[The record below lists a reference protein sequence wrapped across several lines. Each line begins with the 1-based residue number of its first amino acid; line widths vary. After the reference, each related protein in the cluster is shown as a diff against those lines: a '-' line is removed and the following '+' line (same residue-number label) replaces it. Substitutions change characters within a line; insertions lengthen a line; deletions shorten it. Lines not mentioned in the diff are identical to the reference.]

1 MEGLNRQGRSL
12 SDHVHQR
19 HTQKDQFPKGMTCL
33 RPLTLTL
40 LLLVAMPAQGVL
52 VGVEIRGIDGDLRDN
67 VRNRLGI
74 VAVEG
79 DEKVPDSHVAW
90 LHGQAPEEIR
100 RALEPFGYYRADV
113 DSELK
118 ETEKGLRAV
127 YRVSRGEPVRVTS
140 LEVGLEGEGG
150 DDPELGEAI
159 ADFPLMEG
167 DRLDHRSY
175 ESGKRR
181 IENLLAERGYFDSS
195 RTDGRVTVRPDQHAA
210 EVKLVW
216 ETGPRYELGE
226 VQFDG
231 GQFPHEFLV
240 RYVKFEPGTPFHQ
253 DELVKLQ
260 RSLADTDYFDQVL
273 VNSLRDEA
281 SDARVPIRVKLTP
294 RKRDVYSAGV
304 GYGTDSGARV
314 EAGFKR
320 RWLNRRGHRLNVETA
335 IAQRRQDLR
344 AQYEI
349 PVNRGNVR
357 EYTFGADITD
367 EETDSVERQGGR
379 LSASQS
385 GTWRGWDRVVSLNA
399 LHERFE
405 IGTEAERD
413 EFDLEQDATVLYP
426 MLRLSRTRANDP
438 VIPSRGWR
446 LQGYLRGGHE
456 SVLSDTSFTQLGVG
470 AELILPGP
478 GRDRILL
485 RARGDTTWVDDFEA
499 LPASLRYFAGGD
511 QSIRGFGYQELGP
524 EDDEG
529 NIIGGKHQLLASAEY
544 ERMFS
549 ERWGMA
555 VFADAGNAFNDT
567 DLEVEAGVGA
577 GVRWRSPVGMV
588 RVDLATP
595 VTEPGTSIHLH
606 LVIGPDL

>member
-19 HTQKDQFPKGMTCL
+19 HIQKDQFPQGMTCL

-40 LLLVAMPAQGVL
+40 LLLVAAPAQGVL
-52 VGVEIRGIDGDLRDN
+52 VGVEIRGIEGELRDN
-67 VRNRLGI
+67 VRDRIG
-74 VAVEG
+74 VAAVVD
-79 DEKVPDSHVAW
+79 DEDVPDSHVAW
-90 LHGQAPEEIR
+90 LHGRAPEEIR
-100 RALEPFGYYRADV
+100 RALEPFGYYRAEV
-113 DSELK
+113 ESELK
-118 ETEKGLRAV
+118 ETDKGLRAV
-127 YRVSRGEPVRVTS
+127 YQVRRGEPVRVTS
-140 LEVGLEGEGG
+140 LEVRLVGEGG
-150 DDPELGEAI
+150 GDSALSEAVT
-159 ADFPLMEG
+159 DFPLKEG
-167 DRLDHRSY
+167 DRLDHRRY

-181 IENLLAERGYFDSS
+181 IENLLAERGYFDSNRTVS
-195 RTDGRVTVRPDQHAA
+195 RVIVRPDQLAA
-210 EVKLVW
+210 EVELVW

-231 GQFPHEFLV
+231 GQFPHEFLA
-240 RYVKFEPGTPFHQ
+240 RYVRFEPGTPFHQ
-253 DELVKLQ
+253 DELVTLQ
-260 RSLADTDYFDQVL
+260 RSLADTDYFEQVL
-273 VNSLRDEA
+273 VTSLREEARDE
-281 SDARVPIRVKLTP
+281 RVPIRVKLSA
-294 RKRDVYSAGV
+294 RKRDVYSAGL
-304 GYGTDSGARV
+304 GFGTDSGARL
-314 EAGFKR
+314 ELGFKR
-320 RWLNRRGHRLNVETA
+320 RWVNKRGHRLNVETTL
-335 IAQRRQDLR
+335 AQRRQDLR

-349 PVNRGNVR
+349 PVNRGNIR
-357 EYTFGADITD
+357 EYAFGADVTQ
-367 EETDSVERQGGR
+367 EETDSVERQSGR

-385 GTWRGWDRVVSLNA
+385 GTWGSWDRVVSLN
-399 LHERFE
+399 LQRERFE

-413 EFDLEQDATVLYP
+413 ELDLKQDATVLYP

-438 VIPSRGWR
+438 VIPTRGWR
-446 LQGYLRGGHE
+446 LQGYLRAGHE

-470 AELILPGP
+470 AKLILPGP

-485 RARGDTTWVDDFEA
+485 RARGDTTWADDFQA
-499 LPASLRYFAGGD
+499 MPASLRFFAGGD

-544 ERMFS
+544 EHMFS

-555 VFADAGNAFNDT
+555 VFTDAGNAFNDT

-595 VTEPGTSIHLH
+595 VTQPGTSIQLH

>member
-1 MEGLNRQGRSL
+1 
-12 SDHVHQR
+12 
-19 HTQKDQFPKGMTCL
+19 
-33 RPLTLTL
+33 
-40 LLLVAMPAQGVL
+40 MPAQGVL
-52 VGVEIRGIDGDLRDN
+52 VGVEIRGIDGELRDN

-74 VAVEG
+74 TAVVG
-79 DEKVPDSHVAW
+79 DDNVPDSHIAW
-90 LHGQAPEEIR
+90 LHGRAPEEIQ

-113 DSELK
+113 ESELN

-127 YRVSRGEPVRVTS
+127 YRVRPGEPVSVTS
-140 LEVGLEGEGG
+140 LKVELQGEGG
-150 DDPELGEAI
+150 RDPALLKAVTE
-159 ADFPLMEG
+159 FPLKEG
-167 DRLDHRSY
+167 DRLDHRRY

-181 IENLLAERGYFDSS
+181 VENLLAERGYFDSS
-195 RTDGRVTVRPDQHAA
+195 RTAGRVRVTPDQLAA
-210 EVKLVW
+210 EVELVW

-231 GQFPHEFLV
+231 GQFPHEFLI
-240 RYVKFEPGTPFHQ
+240 RYVTFQPGTPYEQ

-260 RSLADTDYFDQVL
+260 RTLSDTDYFQQVL
-273 VNSLRDEA
+273 VNAARDQA
-281 SDARVPIRVKLTP
+281 SERRVPIRVTLTP
-294 RKRDVYSAGV
+294 RKRDVYSAGL
-304 GYGTDSGARV
+304 GYGTDSGARL
-314 EAGFKR
+314 ELGFKR
-320 RWLNRRGHRLNVETA
+320 RWLNKRGHRLSVETTV
-335 IAQRRQDLR
+335 AQRRQDLR

-349 PVNRGNVR
+349 PVNRGNIR
-357 EYTFGADITD
+357 EYALGADVTD
-367 EETDSVERQGGR
+367 EETDSVERQGAR

-385 GTWRGWDRVVSLNA
+385 GTWRDWDRVLSLN
-399 LHERFE
+399 LQHERFE

-413 EFDLEQDATVLYP
+413 EFDLEQDATVFYP
-426 MLRLSRTRANDP
+426 MLRLSRTRADDP

-470 AELILPGP
+470 AKLILPGP

-485 RARGDTTWVDDFEA
+485 RARGDTTWADDFEA
-499 LPASLRYFAGGD
+499 LPASLRFFAGGD

-544 ERMFS
+544 EHMFTQ
-549 ERWGMA
+549 RWGMA

-567 DLEVEAGVGA
+567 DLEVEAGMGA

-595 VTEPGTSIHLH
+595 VTEPGTSIQLH